1 MHFETTL
8 KCHLNHLNE
17 IPEDDSIF
25 QNGCISICDEH
36 QVEQMI
42 FLGKAYKGSYYEV
55 RIYKANP
62 EDTYVPHHMDFK
74 IKKFKSNDKFDSF
87 FFDRFFFAR
96 RFVFLLKDSHPEYAI
111 RPSHKS
117 KR

>member
-8 KCHLNHLNE
+8 KCHLSHLNE

-42 FLGKAYKGSYYEV
+42 FLAKASKGTYYEV

-62 EDTYVPHHMDFK
+62 EDTYVPHRLDFN
-74 IKKFKSNDKFDSF
+74 IKKYKSNDEFDAF

-96 RFVFLLKDSHPEYAI
+96 RFIGLLKELHPEYAI
-111 RPSHKS
+111 RPSPERKS
-117 KR
+117 